1 MYCIVGS
8 YTSTGTVC
16 TLFTDVQKIAIEAKQ
31 QHAST
36 QTWRLRTANGN
47 ASRLVT
53 FLTHMNGKTLVVGIM
68 GFSLLGTA
76 VIAAPVLMNLDAVLD
91 GGKIQDMLLDGQQ
104 TWNKV
109 ARQLVGGRN
118 PSAEQGG
125 DNGKR

>member
-1 MYCIVGS
+1 MALAHC
-8 YTSTGTVC
+8 
-16 TLFTDVQKIAIEAKQ
+16 
-31 QHAST
+31 
-36 QTWRLRTANGN
+36 NGN
-47 ASRLVT
+47 PRRPVT
-53 FLTHMNGKTLVVGIM
+53 FLIHMNGKTLVVGIM

-109 ARQLVGGRN
+109 ARQLVGGSN